1 MVEALGRNM
10 IKYFSLCKY
19 GFCILSFLILISTEA
34 LGEIYQYVDKNGV
47 LTFTDTPPRNVPYKV
62 KIYSKSSSQIRSKKK
77 TTPKIFISPSTPGK
91 NPGSELSLPK
101 DPFKPLVL
109 TSVSEKSVIQLSKPQ
124 STNTIRPNE
133 IGSASLPYKEHIE
146 EMAQKYKINP
156 DLVKAIIKV
165 ESNYNPKAISPKGA
179 QGLMQLMPETAKR
192 FGVID
197 PFDPHENIAGGIKY
211 LRFLWDLFGG
221 DLKLVLAG
229 YNAGEQRVVQ
239 YGNNVPPI
247 TETQNYVQKVLSL
260 SGLSSTFARFSEPIY
275 RFIDKNGVLT
285 FTNIPKFKN

>member
-1 MVEALGRNM
+1 M
-10 IKYFSLCKY
+10 INCFSLHKY
-19 GFCILSFLILISTEA
+19 GSGLCILFFLILISTEA
-34 LGEIYQYVDKNGV
+34 WGEIYQYIDKNGV

-62 KIYSKSSSQIRSKKK
+62 KIYSKSSSQVRSNKKK
-77 TTPKIFISPSTPGK
+77 TTPRIFISQSALGK
-91 NPGSELSLPK
+91 NQGSNLILPK

-109 TSVSEKSVIQLSKPQ
+109 TSVSEKSMIQLSKPP
-124 STNTIRPNE
+124 STGPIRSDESRSIP
-133 IGSASLPYKEHIE
+133 SPYKEHIE

-165 ESNYNPKAISPKGA
+165 ESNYNPKAVSPKGA

-192 FGVID
+192 FGVND

-275 RFIDKNGVLT
+275 RFVDKNGVLT
-285 FTNIPKFKN
+285 FTNIPRLKN